1 MTSSEELH
9 ATRINS
15 SDDIIMKELH
25 NLTFLQEQ
33 WDFFALV
40 GLASSWLGVQFFL
53 RLHAAAQKVDPFS
66 LDIRDRTLG
75 IWLYIQAMLGFVD

>member
-9 ATRINS
+9 DTGINS

-40 GLASSWLGVQFFL
+40 GLASSWLGVL
-53 RLHAAAQKVDPFS
+53 AKSRSLILPS
-66 LDIRDRTLG
+66 LD
-75 IWLYIQAMLGFVD
+75 

>member
-9 ATRINS
+9 ATGINS

-66 LDIRDRTLG
+66 LDIREDFKTNFCSFSYKVFQ
-75 IWLYIQAMLGFVD
+75 I